1 MVQGLRWM
9 GFVQGG
15 PGHCHP
21 AGRPGADHV
30 ARIETPTD
38 LLDRMLLHDRPDR
51 RLAEIAR

>member
-1 MVQGLRWM
+1 M